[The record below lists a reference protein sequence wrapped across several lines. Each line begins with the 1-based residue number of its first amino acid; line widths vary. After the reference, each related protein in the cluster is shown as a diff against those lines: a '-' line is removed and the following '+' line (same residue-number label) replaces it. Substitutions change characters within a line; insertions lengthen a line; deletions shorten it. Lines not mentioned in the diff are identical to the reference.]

1 MKKKIIFLVKLL
13 ILIVIMIYLLNNNF
27 VNIKL
32 FSKFNINFSNLIFI
46 FSLIFLSIVA
56 AALRW
61 LVILRLMSF
70 NIEFKKI
77 FEITYISCFFNSI
90 FLGGFGGDFVR
101 GYYIYKSSKINN
113 LKLSFSVIVDRI
125 IGFIGLFLIILY
137 FSKNFLFSNLNIFIN
152 QIILIT
158 LAAIILI
165 SLILFFFRTKLL
177 IYYKKI
183 LDTKLVDIFI
193 KNFLKFLYTIFL
205 SVILFLAVNLSMY
218 LISSDVYNYNLNLN
232 TIFFSN
238 SISIIFNTLSFT
250 PGGIGVGEVI
260 FSKIIEF
267 LGNED
272 LQGIANIYIFWRVVY
287 LIFCLPALVFFLFYK
302 NKIYK
307 FKNS

>member
-1 MKKKIIFLVKLL
+1 
-13 ILIVIMIYLLNNNF
+13 
-27 VNIKL
+27 
-32 FSKFNINFSNLIFI
+32 
-46 FSLIFLSIVA
+46 
-56 AALRW
+56 
-61 LVILRLMSF
+61 
-70 NIEFKKI
+70 
-77 FEITYISCFFNSI
+77 
-90 FLGGFGGDFVR
+90 
-101 GYYIYKSSKINN
+101 
-113 LKLSFSVIVDRI
+113 
-125 IGFIGLFLIILY
+125 
-137 FSKNFLFSNLNIFIN
+137 
-152 QIILIT
+152 
-158 LAAIILI
+158 
-165 SLILFFFRTKLL
+165 
-177 IYYKKI
+177 
-183 LDTKLVDIFI
+183 
-193 KNFLKFLYTIFL
+193 
-205 SVILFLAVNLSMY
+205 MY